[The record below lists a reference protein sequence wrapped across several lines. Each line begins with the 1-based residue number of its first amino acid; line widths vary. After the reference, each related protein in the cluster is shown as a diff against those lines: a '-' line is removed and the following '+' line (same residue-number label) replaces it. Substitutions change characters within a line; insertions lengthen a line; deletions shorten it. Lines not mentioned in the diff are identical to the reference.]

1 MRAKIMPRTLSSII
15 ACWLLSAM
23 SALAA
28 GDGAEIHSGAW
39 TLQVTA
45 LADDILRVRAA
56 ASSTLPE
63 DASWAVPEDMRH
75 RSVHVSL
82 QRKADGLEFKTAAVA
97 VRIERSPLRIIVSDL
112 AGHVITADNPIVA
125 LEQSG
130 NGFVLHKELSQKEHI
145 FGLGDK
151 TGPLDRRGQAFTL
164 WNTDAYRFQESTDP
178 LYKAI
183 PFFVSAGGPGGS
195 YGIFLD
201 NTWRSWFDFGKQDP
215 QTLSFG
221 SAGGAIDY
229 YVIYGPS
236 VRHVVERYT
245 DLTGKPP
252 LVPAWALGF
261 QQSRYSYMSAAEVH
275 GVADRLRSD
284 HIPADVIWLDIDFQD
299 RNRPFTV
306 DPRTFPDLAGLARDL
321 RQQGLRLVTITDLH
335 IAAAPD
341 QHYAPYDS
349 GLAGDHFLKR
359 PDGSLYVGKV
369 WPGLSVFPDFTRRET
384 RAWWGSL
391 YRDLVAEGVSGF
403 WNDMNEPS
411 IFETPTLT
419 MPLDIQHRI
428 AEPGFVPRTASHA
441 EIHNVYGMLNSRA
454 TFEGQRQLEPD
465 ERSFVM
471 TRASYAGGQRYAVTW
486 TGDNSSSW
494 NHLKL
499 SISMLL
505 NLGLSG
511 FAYSGTDA
519 GGFIGA
525 PSPEL
530 MTRWIEIAAF
540 APIFRAHSEKGTPHK
555 ELWVDGPEQLN
566 IRRQFVE
573 QRYRLLPY
581 LYALADENARTGAPL
596 MRPLFY
602 DFPDALD
609 MPCHQPTAFMLGDR
623 LLVAPPPTLESPQSY
638 SLCLPAGRWYDY
650 WTGEPVATKSDSGA
664 SAAQLLSITPALD
677 RLPVFV
683 RAGAILPSQALI
695 QSTSETPQGPLFLD
709 IYPGEDCHGTIYA
722 DDGHS
727 MAYTRQGY
735 LRQQV
740 RCTQTAAGMDI
751 DFDSREGGY
760 QPWWHQVTVRVHH
773 WPGDARATLDGKR
786 VQDLAARDGFLNVTI
801 HDPSGKSRLSLR
813 STPGR

>member
-1 MRAKIMPRTLSSII
+1 
-15 ACWLLSAM
+15 M
-23 SALAA
+23 SAQAA
-28 GDGAEIHSGAW
+28 GNGAEIHSGSW
-39 TLQVTA
+39 TVRVTA

-56 ASSTLPE
+56 ASGALPE
-63 DASWAVPEDMRH
+63 DASWAVPEEMRH

-82 QRKADGLEFKTAAVA
+82 RQNGDGVEFKTAAMA

-112 AGHVITADNPIVA
+112 KGHVITADKPAVA

-130 NGFVLHKELSQKEHI
+130 NGFVLHKDLAQKEHI

-178 LYKAI
+178 LYKSI
-183 PFFVSAGGPGGS
+183 PFFVSVGGSGGS
-195 YGIFLD
+195 YGILLD
-201 NTWRSWFDFGKQDP
+201 NTWRTWFDFGKQDP

-236 VRHVVERYT
+236 VRQVVERYT
-245 DLTGKPP
+245 DLTGKTP
-252 LVPAWALGF
+252 LVPAWSLGF
-261 QQSRYSYMSAAEVH
+261 QQSRYSYMSADEVH
-275 GVADRLRSD
+275 GIADRLRSD

-306 DPRTFPDLAGLARDL
+306 NNKAFPDLAGLARDL

-341 QHYAPYDS
+341 EHYAPYDS
-349 GLAGDHFLKR
+349 GVAGDHFLKR
-359 PDGSLYVGKV
+359 PDGSLFVGSV
-369 WPGLSVFPDFTRRET
+369 WPGPSVFPDFTRRDS

-391 YRDLVAEGVSGF
+391 YRDFVAAGIAGF

-411 IFETPTLT
+411 VFETPTLT
-419 MPLDIQHRI
+419 MPLDTQHRI
-428 AEPGFVPRTASHA
+428 AEPGFVPRSASHA

-454 TFEGQRQLEPD
+454 TFEGQRQLNPD

-505 NLGLSG
+505 NLGMSG
-511 FAYSGTDA
+511 FAFSGADV

-540 APIFRAHSEKGTPHK
+540 SPIFRAHSEKGTPRK
-555 ELWVDGPEQLN
+555 EPWVDGPEHLG
-566 IRRQFVE
+566 IRRQFIE

-581 LYALADENARTGAPL
+581 LYSLADESARTGAPL
-596 MRPLFY
+596 IRPLFY
-602 DFPDALD
+602 NFPDALD
-609 MPCHQPTAFMLGDR
+609 MPCNQPTAFMLGDR
-623 LLVAPPPTLESPQSY
+623 LLIAPSPTLESPEPY
-638 SLCLPAGRWYDY
+638 SLCLPAGHWYDY

-664 SAAQLLSITPALD
+664 SAAEPMSITPALD

-683 RAGAILPSQALI
+683 RAGAIIPSQALI

-709 IYPGEDCHGTIYA
+709 IYPGEDCHGAIYA

-727 MAYTRQGY
+727 MAYTRQSY

-751 DFDSREGGY
+751 DFDRREGGY
-760 QPWWHQVTVRVHH
+760 QPWWHQVAVRVHR
-773 WPGDARATLDGKR
+773 WPSDARATLDGKR
-786 VQDLAARDGFLNVTI
+786 VQDVAARNGLLIVTI
-801 HDPSGKSRLSLR
+801 GDPMRKSRLSIR
-813 STPGR
+813 SKPG